1 MDKNDF
7 KPDTRYTITWQAPD
21 GKVQPANIYVYRVY
35 DAFMVTRLTGAD
47 GLLRKITYPEILKIV
62 AAKAIEPNQRYAVPA
77 PLLDEKTWRDRAVME
92 HYSSSPRLGK

>member
-7 KPDTRYTITWQAPD
+7 KSDTRYTITWQAPD
-21 GKVQPANIYVYRVY
+21 GKIQPANIYVYRVF
-35 DAFMVTRLTGAD
+35 DSFLVTRTAGTD

-62 AAKAIEPNQRYAVPA
+62 SAKETEPNQRYCVPA
-77 PLLDEKTWRDRAVME
+77 PLLDEKTWRDRVVME